1 MRNALPFLG
10 VPPTGTQLGSGQK
23 PVEKNQFPL
32 NRAQCTMS
40 SPFSVLTE
48 IGNEPKDSI
57 DVDESFGVV
66 TDSPEKHEQNGF
78 EETSSPKPL
87 DEPAELNLD
96 EETPKTSEVPSYVVD
111 ETLASITALT
121 NASTSAHAS
130 SSSPVER
137 DPFAASPSPQVAS
150 PLLTQV
156 PPSAKARASP
166 APVQEDQIPV
176 AKAPR
181 VLVIFHGEE
190 QGPGTSR

>member
-1 MRNALPFLG
+1 
-10 VPPTGTQLGSGQK
+10 
-23 PVEKNQFPL
+23 
-32 NRAQCTMS
+32 MS

-66 TDSPEKHEQNGF
+66 TDSPEKPEQIAT
-78 EETSSPKPL
+78 EETSSTKPQ
-87 DEPAELNLD
+87 DEPVVFNLAD
-96 EETPKTSEVPSYVVD
+96 ETPKPFGVHSSVVD

-121 NASTSAHAS
+121 DASTSANAS
-130 SSSPVER
+130 SSSPGER

-166 APVQEDQIPV
+166 APVQEDQIPA

-190 QGPGTSR
+190 QGPGTFRLTPTEL